1 MCSFI
6 FRTVR
11 QEKGVFSLYI
21 NLYFFHEWGHVMGKL
36 ACSLFKLDL
45 PSFSSCKTYFLLF
58 SFPVFVLNYLYSNAA
73 NGTEQIAKAMQN
85 WNFTLYLLHAWMC
98 HDVRFICMS
107 LNHTHSPEKN
117 CLQNC
122 HLNRPHFV
130 FVPSLLILIH
140 LNVRPSVWKRVLY
153 VMVPP
158 CIWNSLIRE
167 RKMLSGFE
175 RKIATYRF

>member
-1 MCSFI
+1 VCSFI

-73 NGTEQIAKAMQN
+73 NGTEQIAKAKIG
-85 WNFTLYLLHAWMC
+85 TLPFIYCMHEC
-98 HDVRFICMS
+98 VTTSFICMS
-107 LNHTHSPEKN
+107 LIHTHSPEKN
-117 CLQNC
+117 CRQNC
-122 HLNRPHFV
+122 GLNRPHFV